1 MSEVP
6 FFSFASKSEANI
18 ALANALFAAAS
29 AALHEGR
36 RARIALSGG
45 STPEPAYK
53 EFASRDLDWE
63 KVDIAL
69 VDERWV
75 DVDNDGSNE
84 KMLRRAFS
92 GSNANIIGMKNDA
105 ATPFAGAAELE
116 KIYAKLAPFDAIVL
130 GMGNDAHTA
139 SWFKDADGL
148 EEILSQNCKQT
159 VAGIDAS
166 HSEVGKAFPLR
177 MTMTLE
183 PVAKAKM
190 VLLLIF
196 GEEKKQV
203 LNSAL
208 IGEVEEAPIK
218 FARDAAQDSF
228 VVFWAA

>member
-6 FFSFASKSEANI
+6 FFVFRARNLANE
-18 ALANALFAAAS
+18 ALANALFAAAQS
-29 AALHEGR
+29 AILEGR

-53 EFASRDLDWE
+53 EFASRNLDWE

-75 DVDNDGSNE
+75 DIDDDGSNE

-92 GSNANIIGMKNDA
+92 GTKANIISMKNGA
-105 ATPFAGAAELE
+105 KTPFLGVAEVE
-116 KIYAKLAPFDAIVL
+116 KIYSTLRPFDAIVL

-139 SWFKDADGL
+139 SWFPNSEGLAQILDA
-148 EEILSQNCKQT
+148 NCPQS
-159 VAGIDAS
+159 VAAIDAS
-166 HSEVGKAFPLR
+166 QSDVGKAYPLR
-177 MTMTLE
+177 ITLTLPPIKE
-183 PVAKAKM
+183 AKM

-196 GEEKKQV
+196 GEEKREV

-208 IGEVEEAPIK
+208 IGEAELVPIK
-218 FARDAAQDSF
+218 IAHIAAQDSF
-228 VVFWAA
+228 VAFWSA

>member
-6 FFSFASKSEANI
+6 FFSFASHKEANI
-18 ALANALFAAAS
+18 ALANALYAAVS
-29 AALHEGR
+29 AAHHEGR

-45 STPEPAYK
+45 STPEPAYR
-53 EFASRDLDWE
+53 EFASRDIDWE

-75 DVDNDGSNE
+75 ELENDGSNE
-84 KMLRRAFS
+84 KMLRRAFAS
-92 GSNANIIGMKNDA
+92 TKANVIAMKNSA
-105 ATPFAGAAELE
+105 STPFEGAAELD
-116 KIYAKLAPFDAIVL
+116 KIYAKLRPFDAIVL

-139 SWFKDADGL
+139 SWFTHSNGL
-148 EEILSQNCKQT
+148 DKILDKNCEQT

-177 MTMTLE
+177 MTMTL
-183 PVAKAKM
+183 PPIATAKM

-208 IGEVEEAPIK
+208 IGEAELAPIK
-218 FARDAAQDSF
+218 NARDAAQDSF
-228 VVFWAA
+228 VVFWAS

>member
-6 FFSFASKSEANI
+6 FFTFTSREEANI
-18 ALANALFAAAS
+18 ALANALYAAAS
-29 AALHEGR
+29 AAIQEGR

-53 EFASRDLDWE
+53 EFATRNIDWE
-63 KVDIAL
+63 KTDIAL
-69 VDERWV
+69 VDDRWV
-75 DVDNDGSNE
+75 DIDNDGSNE
-84 KMLRRAFS
+84 KMLRRAFE
-92 GSNANIIGMKNDA
+92 GTKANIIGMKNSA
-105 ATPFAGAAELE
+105 LTPFDGAKALDD
-116 KIYAKLAPFDAIVL
+116 IYENLRPFDAIVL
-130 GMGNDAHTA
+130 GMGNDSHTA
-139 SWFKDADGL
+139 SWFPDSESL
-148 EEILSQNCKQT
+148 MEILSKDCNKT

-166 HSEVGKAFPLR
+166 HSEVGKAFPNR
-177 MTMTLE
+177 ITMTLPPIAE
-183 PVAKAKM
+183 AKM

-228 VVFWAA
+228 VVFWAP